1 MNFRFLHKENIL
13 ILTALLIVLFIISFY
28 IFYMQVFYYQ
38 FYNIPKS
45 DLSDHIKLIEL
56 ILQHKYHVPHAGFH
70 YATLFFSNVIHLN
83 REISAIIL
91 LSLFVLVSFIV
102 TYYTLKLFLDKIY
115 SEKFLLLI
123 SVFLHLVTP
132 VFLPILNTTIYF
144 GQGSPNIWH
153 SPTFIMTKP
162 FVLIIILL
170 VIQTLKEEKKQSS
183 LLLGILTG
191 FLLMVSVYFKPNFAL
206 ALIPALGVYVLIEY
220 RNKIKKYILS
230 ILIVLPSLILLGYQ
244 FFSTYFLTD
253 RGLGG
258 TGDEIILTFFGVWKV
273 HSPSVFLSILR
284 GSVFPILIVFFRRKE
299 IGNNHYLL
307 ISWLIYLVAFTEGA
321 FLAEK
326 ESFFAFNFS
335 NGYNFSLIGLYTFSI
350 IELLKWMKETGFKFN
365 ISGLKYAELSGE
377 RKKLF
382 ITTFTFYWYIISG
395 IIYLIRQ
402 ILGYGFS

>member
-1 MNFRFLHKENIL
+1 MKLLFLEKGNRLMFAGIL
-13 ILTALLIVLFIISFY
+13 SVFFCTSFY

-56 ILQHKYHVPHAGFH
+56 IIQRKYHVPHAGFH
-70 YATLFFSNVIHLN
+70 YTTLFFSNLIHLN

-91 LSLFVLVSFIV
+91 LSLFVLISFIV
-102 TYYTLKLFLDKIY
+102 TFHTLKLFLDEIY

-153 SPTFIMTKP
+153 SPTFIITKP
-162 FVLIIILL
+162 FVLIIIIL
-170 VIQTLKEEKKQSS
+170 VIQTLKWEKKQSAV
-183 LLLGILTG
+183 LLGILTG

-206 ALIPALGVYVLIEY
+206 ALIPALGVFVLIKY
-220 RNKIKKYILS
+220 RNRIEKYLLS
-230 ILIVLPSLILLGYQ
+230 FFIVLPSLVLLGYQ

-258 TGDEIILTFFGVWKV
+258 TDDKIILTFFGVWKV
-273 HSPSVFLSILR
+273 HSPSVLLSILR
-284 GSVFPILIVFFRRKE
+284 GSVFPLLIVFFRRKE
-299 IGNNHYLL
+299 IVKNHYLI

-335 NGYNFSLIGLYTFSI
+335 NGYNFSLISLYTFSV
-350 IELLKWMKETGFKFN
+350 IELLKWMKETGLYFN

-382 ITTFTFYWYIISG
+382 ITTITFYWYIISG